1 LQRGQHRREQVR
13 GGDLAGRD
21 PHGAAGGLPQAR
33 ERAPEP
39 VRAGFHLA
47 RRVRDRQRRCGRRHA
62 AAGALEQRR
71 AELRLELGHVAAE
84 CRLLRAQ
91 RTRGTR
97 QAARVEHRDEAPDQR
112 PVEAVHWHTELY
124 GSIAESGNCR
134 IPSVRPHCAGRVIAS
149 GAIVV
154 NTASRTVLVLGA
166 NGRFGAVATRAFT
179 DAGWQV
185 LAQARRAPAAL
196 PAGARH
202 LATSIEQTEALA
214 REARGAAV
222 VVHAANPVYTRW
234 TREAVPLA
242 RAGMDVAARL
252 GATFMLPGN
261 VYNFGA
267 SMPALLDE
275 DTPQRPS
282 SRKGRIRATIEAEL
296 QARAADGLRGVV
308 IRAGDF
314 FGAGTGSWFDQVIV
328 RSLRSGT
335 LVYPG
340 PLDVA
345 HAWAYLPDLARAF
358 VAVAELDDLPAFT
371 RLHFAGHSP
380 TG

>member
-1 LQRGQHRREQVR
+1 M
-13 GGDLAGRD
+13 
-21 PHGAAGGLPQAR
+21 
-33 ERAPEP
+33 
-39 VRAGFHLA
+39 
-47 RRVRDRQRRCGRRHA
+47 
-62 AAGALEQRR
+62 
-71 AELRLELGHVAAE
+71 
-84 CRLLRAQ
+84 
-91 RTRGTR
+91 
-97 QAARVEHRDEAPDQR
+97 
-112 PVEAVHWHTELY
+112 
-124 GSIAESGNCR
+124 
-134 IPSVRPHCAGRVIAS
+134 
-149 GAIVV
+149 

-380 TG
+380 TGAEMLSAIERAAGSLDLRPASGWRHTRVPWSLLRAAGLVVPMWREIAEMAYLWRIPHALDGAALQRLTGPLPQTPLESAVAFALRDLGLRGHGAPEAVRLRRYGYLRSSHHQAADDLGR